1 MSVTKNRETFEE
13 KAARQELIEETF
25 KTEAIERS
33 RKAVLDALENGRA
46 TELTPVQRLLNAA
59 YDGVSAR
66 IDELKASKT
75 RGVGAKY
82 RGYIRLV
89 SSDVLTVM
97 TLNTLLNNIA
107 STELGMSSIQSLGT
121 SLGRA
126 VQSEIIAQNAEVV
139 APAYMNRVYEYL
151 KEHKTRSQSHILR
164 TFRAASAN
172 VKLETDPW
180 DNTTCFNVGRL
191 LLQCVHETGIFEWV
205 QGPKGLLYAEPA
217 EELQGVFSDVLE
229 HADTMVHYPPMIV
242 PPVRHEDIYNGG
254 YLTDL
259 SRRHT
264 YSNRHIKRSRLR
276 EVNEAFKQATGIR
289 QALNKAQ
296 EVPYV
301 VNKSIYDLVLQ
312 AKATGF
318 DIGIPSHHQKPQ
330 PKFHLHGTDKETWSE
345 ADQEA
350 FEVWKTQMRQWYT
363 KERKRV
369 SQIRQLAITL
379 DLCRR
384 FMDEDALYFPTCVD
398 WRYRLYF
405 KSHLNPQGSD
415 IQKALLLLGRK
426 KKLGKRGLFWLKS
439 HVATCFGFDKPL
451 FEQRVAWTD
460 ERIDAIREWVKD
472 PLNNED
478 FKDADEFWCMLAAST
493 QLIEA
498 LDSGDPENYESNIAV
513 ALDATNSGGQHF
525 SAMLRDPVGGKLTNL
540 FWDGNLTK
548 ADLYMDVKQRT
559 DSKIK
564 VALRDPETIVQ
575 AHYWTLN
582 PITRSMTKRPT
593 MTYFYSATL
602 RSCTDYIFLGAA
614 DEGYEGTDEYTLFKL
629 CSFVSPLMRDSI
641 NEAMPAAARGMD
653 YLKAV
658 CQRVPMEKH
667 LQWKTVLGG
676 LVINRYCNR
685 QETRVKVRSM
695 GINQVVLYNF
705 DYERNHRQK
714 AVSGISPNFIHQ
726 GDSSHLMMTILNFDG
741 DIIPIHDS
749 VATHACDVDDL
760 HRVLREQFFI
770 LYTEHQ
776 NPLEVIRDAALE
788 AGADLEG
795 IEMPP
800 MGTLNLELVKDSPF
814 FFC

>member
-1 MSVTKNRETFEE
+1 MSITKNRETFEE
-13 KAARQELIEETF
+13 RVQRQEEIEHTF

-33 RKAVLDALENGRA
+33 RKAVLDALEGGRA

-66 IDELKASKT
+66 IDELKATKT
-75 RGVGAKY
+75 RGVAAKY
-82 RGYIRLV
+82 RGYVRLV

-107 STELGMSSIQSLGT
+107 STDLGTSSIQSLGT

-151 KEHKTRSQSHILR
+151 KEHRTKSQSHILR

-191 LLQCVHETGIFEWV
+191 LLQCVHDTGIFEWV

-242 PPVRHEDIYNGG
+242 PPVQHHDIYNGG
-254 YLTDL
+254 YITDL

-276 EVNEAFKQATGIR
+276 EVNEAFKSATGIKK
-289 QALNKAQ
+289 ALNKAQ

-301 VNKSIYDLVLQ
+301 VNERIFELVQ
-312 AKATGF
+312 EAKAIGF
-318 DIGIPSHHQKPQ
+318 DVGIPSHHQKPQ
-330 PKFHLHGTDKETWSE
+330 PKFVLGDKAKEDWDE
-345 ADQEA
+345 KDQEA
-350 FEVWKTQMRQWYT
+350 FEVWKTHMRQWYT
-363 KERKRV
+363 VERKRV
-369 SQIRQLAITL
+369 SRIRQLAITL
-379 DLCRR
+379 DLCQR
-384 FMDEDALYFPTCVD
+384 FKDEDALYFPTCVD

-405 KSHLNPQGSD
+405 KSHLNPQGTD
-415 IQKALLLLGRK
+415 IQKALLALGRK
-426 KKLGKRGLFWLKS
+426 KPLGKRGLFWLKS
-439 HVATCFGFDKPL
+439 HVATCFGYDKPF
-451 FEQRVAWTD
+451 FEERAKWTD
-460 ERIDAIREWVKD
+460 ERLDAIREWVKAPFD
-472 PLNNED
+472 HPD
-478 FKDADEFWCMLAAST
+478 FREADEFWCMLAASI

-498 LDSGDPENYESNIAV
+498 LDSDNPEEYECNIGV

-540 FWDGNLTK
+540 FWDGNVTK
-548 ADLYMDVKQRT
+548 ADLYMDVKSRT

-564 VALRDPETIVQ
+564 VALRDPETVVQ
-575 AHYWTLN
+575 AHYWTEN

-602 RSCTDYIFLGAA
+602 RSCTDYIFLGAV
-614 DEGYEGTDEYTLFKL
+614 DEGYEGTDEYSLFKL
-629 CSFVSPLMRDSI
+629 SSFVSPLMRNSI

-653 YLKAV
+653 YLKSV
-658 CQRVPMEKH
+658 CQRVPMDNH

-685 QETRVKVRSM
+685 TETRVKVRSM
-695 GINQVVLYNF
+695 GINQVVVYNF

-726 GDSSHLMMTILNFDG
+726 GDSSHLMMVINEFDG

-749 VATHACDVDDL
+749 VATHPCDCDEL
-760 HRVLREQFFI
+760 SRVLREQFVI
-770 LYTEHQ
+770 LYTEHK
-776 NPLEVIRDAALE
+776 NPLEVIRDAAIE
-788 AGADLEG
+788 AGADLDG

-800 MGTLNLELVKDSPF
+800 MGTLDLELVKDSPF